1 MMAVSAAISEQ
12 AASLGVSILIGG
24 ALFLLYD
31 IFRIFRRVVPH
42 GNFWIGVEDF
52 FYWLCCTA
60 VVFVMLYRENDG
72 MVRGFAFGGLLVGM
86 ACYYLLLSRL
96 IVHCQVWIW
105 KKILGIIGKV
115 LGFFVRP
122 VWKTLKKVGAFCGK
136 RLKKFVRA
144 VKIDLCKL

>member
-1 MMAVSAAISEQ
+1 MT
-12 AASLGVSILIGG
+12 
-24 ALFLLYD
+24 D
-31 IFRIFRRVVPH
+31 
-42 GNFWIGVEDF
+42 
-52 FYWLCCTA
+52 WLC
-60 VVFVMLYRENDG
+60 
-72 MVRGFAFGGLLVGM
+72 GFAFGGLLVGM

-144 VKIDLCKL
+144 VKIGLCKL

>member
-72 MVRGFAFGGLLVGM
+72 MVRGFSIGGIMIGMLL
-86 ACYYLLLSRL
+86 YYFLLSRFVIRINVMVFGTVFDHQSL
-96 IVHCQVWIW
+96 PERS
-105 KKILGIIGKV
+105 GIHAAGGV
-115 LGFFVRP
+115 ASETVRGRNR
-122 VWKTLKKVGAFCGK
+122 KGRTAEQL
-136 RLKKFVRA
+136 
-144 VKIDLCKL
+144 

>member
-1 MMAVSAAISEQ
+1 MAVST
-12 AASLGVSILIGG
+12 SIYQEL
-24 ALFLLYD
+24 LFLGSSVLVGMGLFFLYD
-31 IFRIFRRVVPH
+31 ILRIFH
-42 GNFWIGVEDF
+42 WIIFTG
-52 FYWLCCTA
+52 
-60 VVFVMLYRENDG
+60 VVFVLLYRENDG

-144 VKIDLCKL
+144 VKIGLCKL

>member
-1 MMAVSAAISEQ
+1 MAVST
-12 AASLGVSILIGG
+12 SIYQEL
-24 ALFLLYD
+24 LFLGSSVLVGMGLFFLYD
-31 IFRIFRRVVPH
+31 ILRIFRRILPH
-42 GNFWIGVEDF
+42 GNIWIGVEDF
-52 FYWLCCTA
+52 LYWIIFTG
-60 VVFVMLYRENDG
+60 VVFVLLYRENDG

-122 VWKTLKKVGAFCGK
+122 VWKTLKKLGH
-136 RLKKFVRA
+136 FVEN
-144 VKIDLCKL
+144 D

>member
-1 MMAVSAAISEQ
+1 M
-12 AASLGVSILIGG
+12 
-24 ALFLLYD
+24 
-31 IFRIFRRVVPH
+31 
-42 GNFWIGVEDF
+42 
-52 FYWLCCTA
+52 
-60 VVFVMLYRENDG
+60 VFVLLYRENDG

-86 ACYYLLLSRL
+86 TCYYLLLSRL

-105 KKILGIIGKV
+105 KKILGILGKV

-144 VKIDLCKL
+144 VKIGLCKL

>member
-1 MMAVSAAISEQ
+1 M
-12 AASLGVSILIGG
+12 
-24 ALFLLYD
+24 
-31 IFRIFRRVVPH
+31 
-42 GNFWIGVEDF
+42 EDF
-52 FYWLCCTA
+52 LYWIIFTG
-60 VVFVMLYRENDG
+60 VVFVLLYRENDG
-72 MVRGFAFGGLLVGM
+72 MVRGFAFGGLLIGM

-144 VKIDLCKL
+144 VKIGLCKL

>member
-1 MMAVSAAISEQ
+1 MAVST
-12 AASLGVSILIGG
+12 SIYQEL
-24 ALFLLYD
+24 LFLGSSVLVGMGLFFIYD
-31 IFRIFRRVVPH
+31 ILRIFRRILPH
-42 GNFWIGVEDF
+42 GNIWIGVEDF
-52 FYWLCCTA
+52 LYWIIFTG
-60 VVFVMLYRENDG
+60 VVFVLLYRENDG

-105 KKILGIIGKV
+105 KKILGILGKV

-122 VWKTLKKVGAFCGK
+122 VWKTLKKVAAFCGK

-144 VKIDLCKL
+144 VKIGLCKL